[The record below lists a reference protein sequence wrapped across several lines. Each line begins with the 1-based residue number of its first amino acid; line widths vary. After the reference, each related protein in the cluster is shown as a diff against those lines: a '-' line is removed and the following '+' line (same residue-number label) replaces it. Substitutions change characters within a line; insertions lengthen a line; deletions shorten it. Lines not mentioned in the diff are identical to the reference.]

1 MILFFSLLFVEF
13 TEYSDHFAL
22 PIPCASQKFSKLQ
35 TLVISPIVVETVRPK
50 VVPIASSALTVV
62 VEPLP
67 SITSS
72 PTLVI
77 VLITSSSP
85 SSPLIVVPTAVI
97 LIVILPVITSS
108 AASIVIVP
116 NLVRKRIRQHHAR
129 AGRVPRNVAHH
140 LLLVLVDATAQLL
153 KHAQIA
159 TAAASRT
166 GAAAVVAGVVVIV
179 AVAARGRVEAAVVA
193 RVVVGAVVRVVAI
206 CK

>member
-72 PTLVI
+72 PTLII

-85 SSPLIVVPTAVI
+85 SPLIIVPTAVI